1 MSPTN
6 PPGRLLGALLHVRGR
21 IGDALRSERAQ
32 RAGWAALEGVIGFA
46 VGLALVTL
54 YLDHLR

>member
-1 MSPTN
+1 MSATK
-6 PPGRLLGALLHVRGR
+6 PPGRLLGGLLHVRGR
-21 IGDALRSERAQ
+21 IGDALRTERAK
-32 RAGWAALEGVIGFA
+32 RTGWAALEGVIGFA